1 MAAALTPGVA
11 PFGQTRAGQAVH
23 RITIS
28 DGALSAAILT
38 LGVALQDLRLCGT
51 AHSLTVGGPL
61 LGPYEDEMQF
71 CGTIVGPVANRIG
84 GAKAMI
90 GGQTYRFDNNLN
102 GKHTLHGGSG
112 ATHNRVWTLAEHGPA
127 RAMFHLRLADGD
139 GGFPGNRDL
148 SACYRITGQ
157 TLELTLAAQTD
168 ATTLMNLANHSYW
181 RLDDAP
187 TFAGQTL
194 QIAADTYLP
203 SARDDLLPTGQIA
216 PVAGSRFDFR
226 QPRRLDAGREGL
238 IDTNFCL
245 SKSRQ
250 PLRPV
255 ARLTGRSGLT
265 LEMAT
270 TEPGLQVF
278 DGHIL
283 EMPACPGNDGP
294 PHRAYSGLALEA
306 QFWPDAT
313 NHPDFPPIVLC
324 PDAPWIQTTTWT
336 FSQRQAHVGRH
347 S

>member
-11 PFGQTRAGQAVH
+11 PFGQTSTGEAVH
-23 RITIS
+23 RITIA

-38 LGVALQDLRLCGT
+38 LGVALQDVRLDGT
-51 AHSLTVGGPL
+51 AHSLTVGGPTL
-61 LGPYEDEMQF
+61 APYEAEMQF

-84 GAKAMI
+84 GARAVI
-90 GGQTYRFDNNLN
+90 DGQTYRFDANLN

-112 ATHNRVWTLAEHGPA
+112 ATHNRVWTLADHGPVHA
-127 RAMFHLRLADGD
+127 TFHLHLKKGD
-139 GGFPGNRDL
+139 GGFPGDRHL
-148 SACYRITGQ
+148 SARYRIANRA
-157 TLELTLAAQTD
+157 LELTLSASTD
-168 ATTLMNLANHSYW
+168 APTLMNLANHSYW

-194 QIAADTYLP
+194 KIDAESYLP
-203 SARDDLLPTGQIA
+203 STPDDVLPTGEIA
-216 PVAGSRFDFR
+216 PVTGSRFDFR
-226 QPRRLDAGREGL
+226 RPRRLGAGNEGL

-245 SKSRQ
+245 SQTRQ

-255 ARLTGRSGLT
+255 AWLTGRSGLT

-283 EMPACPGNDGP
+283 DMPVCPGNDGP
-294 PHRAYSGLALEA
+294 PHRAYSGLALEP

-313 NHPDFPPIVLC
+313 NNPNFPSIILRPGET
-324 PDAPWIQTTTWT
+324 WTQTTTWR
-336 FSQRQAHVGRH
+336 FSQRQPQVDPLN
-347 S
+347 